1 MDTLFYR
8 VARQSKRCTTTGFV
22 VRRGGTQG
30 EFKSAL
36 MDLRP
41 EGKAWNIGKSVFLLS
56 RADGEGS
63 AFSGAQFLNIHL
75 SRKTSL
81 SRIISN
87 RTANEHSWVSRV
99 D

>member
-1 MDTLFYR
+1 M
-8 VARQSKRCTTTGFV
+8 GFV
-22 VRRGGTQG
+22 VRRGGTQ
-30 EFKSAL
+30 EEYRSAL
-36 MDLRP
+36 LDLRP
-41 EGKAWNIGKSVFLLS
+41 EGEAWNVGKSAFLLS
-56 RADGEGS
+56 RADGESS
-63 AFSGAQFLNIHL
+63 AFSGAQFLYIHL